1 METQYYFSFD
11 SFIRNNIVKLIKRK
25 GHRVEYGGM
34 KDCKKMK

>member
-11 SFIRNNIVKLIKRK
+11 FFIRNNIVKLIKRK
-25 GHRVEYGGM
+25 GHREEYKM